1 MRILLLSL
9 GILFASEL
17 EVQGDL
23 KVSGS
28 IDAQNNPVKN
38 VGVPHSLTDAIN
50 GNVLQDALREDGVYE
65 FKFIPVLFSYALEG
79 SSHWG
84 SNGDLYTIY
93 YKEEGDY
100 YFDSNDFSAYANLLS
115 QDGWI
120 LYHRTHVGSTTMSN
134 GSSTYGGGPVF
145 IYEFKRIIE
154 E

>member
-38 VGVPHSLTDAIN
+38 VGTPQSLTDAIN
-50 GNVLQDALREDGVYE
+50 GNVLQDALRDDGPFEY
-65 FKFIPVLFSYALEG
+65 KIYLTQL
-79 SSHWG
+79 
-84 SNGDLYTIY
+84 NGL
-93 YKEEGDY
+93 DY
-100 YFDSNDFSAYANLLS
+100 YVDIKYFEYIEGQPNPYGDDADNAQNSNFHNELFALLNA
-115 QDGWI
+115 GWRI
-120 LYHRTHVGSTTMSN
+120 DQTINYNWAGGLNSN
-134 GSSTYGGGPVF
+134 NYRHAKQLV
-145 IYEFKRIIE
+145 IFKRPIE